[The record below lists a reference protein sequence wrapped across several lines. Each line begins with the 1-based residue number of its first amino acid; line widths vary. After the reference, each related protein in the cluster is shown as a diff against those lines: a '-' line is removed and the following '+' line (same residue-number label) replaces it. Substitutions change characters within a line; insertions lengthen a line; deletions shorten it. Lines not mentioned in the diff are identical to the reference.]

1 MPRVSTGPGI
11 GTFITVLLLC
21 CCCSSI
27 MIAGGYGSLYYCSD
41 KTADFKKFSF
51 KKCKFTEKDRR
62 RLIKKLPKAFK
73 TMAQLEFEKEDD
85 RLTREPPADVD
96 KKPGIIPGLEIVDND
111 EWLNKS
117 PFECFEIAKGLK
129 DDLVVGWGHRNEEEK
144 DPKRQNS
151 CFVYKKKGKKDE
163 DVMKSFSGVNDD
175 KINVSGCVVPGTK
188 LVDGC
193 LTAEELNAI
202 AERKRLSKMPENIN
216 TASGIVP
223 DTTIV
228 ENPKWV
234 NMSPFD
240 CYEAVNQLK
249 QTDPL
254 VVGWGHRNAKHPDA
268 KLQNTCFAYTKKSA
282 DDFGMSPFSGDVS
295 DEVNIS
301 GCMVTGTKLSDG
313 CLTFDDKLG
322 IAEKKRREEA
332 AEAERKRKEE
342 EERKERERQAEE
354 ARRQAEEARKEQE
367 AEQAE
372 ARRQAEEA
380 RKEQEAEQAEA
391 RGQAEEERREQE
403 AERRREQEEA
413 RKEQEAEQAE
423 ARRQAEEERKER
435 EAEEAEARK
444 EREAEEAERR
454 AEQEELRREKEAEEA
469 ERRRE
474 AEAERQ
480 EAIAACFSPETP
492 IKLKCG
498 ELVAMKDI
506 KLGDVLFNDA
516 IVDGILQLRNV
527 NDPYYRLYSK
537 ALGEYVYVTGTHYV
551 FDGEN
556 FVYVQDFHEAER
568 TDEVC
573 DVLSC
578 LITSTHKIP
587 VGEYTFWDWEDN
599 LISQTK

>member
-354 ARRQAEEARKEQE
+354 ERKEREREAEEARRQAEEARKEQE

-372 ARRQAEEA
+372 ARRQAEE
-380 RKEQEAEQAEA
+380 
-391 RGQAEEERREQE
+391 ERREQE
-403 AERRREQEEA
+403 AERRREQE
-413 RKEQEAEQAE
+413 
-423 ARRQAEEERKER
+423 
-435 EAEEAEARK
+435 EARK

-578 LITSTHKIP
+578 LITSTHKIL

>member
-342 EERKERERQAEE
+342 EERKEREREAEE

-372 ARRQAEEA
+372 ARRQAEE
-380 RKEQEAEQAEA
+380 
-391 RGQAEEERREQE
+391 ERREQE
-403 AERRREQEEA
+403 AERRREQE
-413 RKEQEAEQAE
+413 
-423 ARRQAEEERKER
+423 
-435 EAEEAEARK
+435 EARK